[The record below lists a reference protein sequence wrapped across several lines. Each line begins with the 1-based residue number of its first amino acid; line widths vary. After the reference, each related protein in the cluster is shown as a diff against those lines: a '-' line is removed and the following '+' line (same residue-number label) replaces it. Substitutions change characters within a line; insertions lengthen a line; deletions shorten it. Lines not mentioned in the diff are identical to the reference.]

1 MVSNIKSTM
10 CILHGTWIQA
20 TSNYLCIS
28 WRLLGKKKLLS
39 AAQVHAAG
47 TAWEWCQSKM
57 EPHGVPKC
65 EFGEL

>member
-10 CILHGTWIQA
+10 CAWNLDTRNQQ
-20 TSNYLCIS
+20 
-28 WRLLGKKKLLS
+28 LLS